1 MGDQNPLRAVPMI
14 GDSKSAHSCGDCSQQ
29 RKFTVQK
36 ELRSYG
42 QMHQRAGRDWGVDLA
57 SRDKRVERDGRERW

>member
-1 MGDQNPLRAVPMI
+1 MI

-36 ELRSYG
+36 NLRE
-42 QMHQRAGRDWGVDLA
+42 RERE
-57 SRDKRVERDGRERW
+57 SRERESSRERERMSRERERVERERE